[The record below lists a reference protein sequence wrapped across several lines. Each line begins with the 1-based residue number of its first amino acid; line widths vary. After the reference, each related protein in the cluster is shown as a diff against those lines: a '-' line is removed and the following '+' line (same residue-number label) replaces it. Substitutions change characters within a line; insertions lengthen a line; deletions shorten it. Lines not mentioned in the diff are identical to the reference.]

1 MSVRFRIGS
10 VRDSVADLLDQF
22 VEVDDALRVIARQI
36 LDENKT
42 EAEWA
47 VVESDDRFQRGHWL
61 GGYDAD
67 ERAFCLSRTTDP
79 ELWCQFALGDARGIA
94 EGAVRSLPARLAG

>member
-1 MSVRFRIGS
+1 MLNHFI
-10 VRDSVADLLDQF
+10 
-22 VEVDDALRVIARQI
+22 EVDDALRVIAREI

-42 EAEWA
+42 DAEWA
-47 VVESDDRFQRGHWL
+47 AVESDDRFQRGHWS

-67 ERAFCLSRTTDP
+67 EGAFCFSATTDP
-79 ELWCQFALGDARGIA
+79 ELWCQFALADAPGIA